1 MIRSKLIVLPLLAL
15 LFASNSWALT
25 PEEVQKAVAEAQST
39 VQNLPSAEEDSLAI
53 AIAVSLSMPR
63 ASLLRLGQDAKDAG
77 LTLTFRGV
85 GQEVKTQA
93 NEKPR
98 TVLET
103 YGKGLIRRH
112 LEDFR
117 FLSEAGVNVQIDPVL
132 FARHHITDVPRVM
145 VVPVCRTACEKSEA
159 LLVARGDVTLRY
171 ALEHLKKELQEQ
183 LSQEPENPRFI
194 KAQTL
199 IDRALQRLGDRP

>member
-1 MIRSKLIVLPLLAL
+1 MIRSKLLAISLPVLVC
-15 LFASNSWALT
+15 ASNSWALT

-53 AIAVSLSMPR
+53 TIAVSLSMPR
-63 ASLLRLGQDAKDAG
+63 ASLLKLGQDTKDAG
-77 LTLTFRGV
+77 LALTFRGV
-85 GQEVKTQA
+85 GKEVKPQA
-93 NEKPR
+93 SEKPQ

-103 YGKGLIRRH
+103 YGKGLISRH
-112 LEDFR
+112 LEDFK
-117 FLSEAGVNVQIDPVL
+117 FLTRAGVNVQIDPVL
-132 FARHHITDVPRVM
+132 FSRHHITDVPRVM

-171 ALEHLKKELQEQ
+171 ALEHLKAELQEQ

-194 KAQTL
+194 KAQAL
-199 IDRALQRLGDRP
+199 IDEALQRLGDRP